1 MRIIKKKIDFTLNKE
16 EFLRLLDNLNGND
29 KEKILKYKKYE
40 DSLRGLYGKLLL
52 KNELKVKE
60 LNLSYNQYGKPYI
73 EDMKNT
79 HFNISHSGEWVVLAV
94 DNVPIGIDIQEI
106 TNIDLK
112 IAKRFFSSEESEYIY
127 SLDEK
132 SRVDAFFKLWSLK
145 EAYVKA
151 DGRGLSLP
159 LNSFTVDISG
169 DIPVLE
175 QDINCRV
182 CEFYTEK
189 VGENYFVSVCRMIN

>member
-16 EFLRLLDNLNGND
+16 EFLRLLDNLNDND

-79 HFNISHSGEWVVLAV
+79 HFNISHS
-94 DNVPIGIDIQEI
+94 
-106 TNIDLK
+106 
-112 IAKRFFSSEESEYIY
+112 
-127 SLDEK
+127 
-132 SRVDAFFKLWSLK
+132 
-145 EAYVKA
+145 
-151 DGRGLSLP
+151 
-159 LNSFTVDISG
+159 
-169 DIPVLE
+169 
-175 QDINCRV
+175 
-182 CEFYTEK
+182 
-189 VGENYFVSVCRMIN
+189 